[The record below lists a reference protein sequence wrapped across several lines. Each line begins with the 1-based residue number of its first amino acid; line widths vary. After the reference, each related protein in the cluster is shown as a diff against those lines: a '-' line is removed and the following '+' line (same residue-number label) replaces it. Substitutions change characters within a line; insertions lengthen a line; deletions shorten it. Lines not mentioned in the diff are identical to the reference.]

1 MIGRMKEY
9 ITVQVKSTASDGQGG
24 GDVSWATL
32 ASEWAEATMLSQSR
46 TLSEAGVKFRTAV
59 QFKMRYDSDNILTT
73 DHRIVWDSNYYTV
86 HSVVEN
92 SDMLTVLAYR

>member
-9 ITVQVKSTASDGQGG
+9 ITVQVKSTTSDGQGG
-24 GDVSWATL
+24 ATVSWATL

-59 QFKMRYDSDNILTT
+59 QFKMRYCADHILSG
-73 DHRIVWDSNYYTV
+73 DHQIVWDGNKYTI
-86 HSVVEN
+86 HSVVKN
-92 SDMLTVLAYR
+92 NDMLTVLAYR

>member
-9 ITVQVKSTASDGQGG
+9 ITVQVKSTTSDGQGG
-24 GDVSWATL
+24 ATVSWATL

-59 QFKMRYDSDNILTT
+59 RFRMRYCADHILTT
-73 DHRIVWDSNYYTV
+73 DHQIVWDGNTYTI

-92 SDMLTVLAYR
+92 SDMLDVLAYR

>member
-1 MIGRMKEY
+1 M
-9 ITVQVKSTASDGQGG
+9 
-24 GDVSWATL
+24 SWATL

-59 QFKMRYDSDNILTT
+59 QFKKRYNSDYIMTT
-73 DHRIVWDSNYYTV
+73 DHQIVWDGNTYTI

>member
-9 ITVQVKSTASDGQGG
+9 ITVQTKSTTSDGQGG
-24 GDVSWATL
+24 ATVSWATL

-59 QFKMRYDSDNILTT
+59 RFRMRYCADHILTT
-73 DHRIVWDSNYYTV
+73 DHQIVWDGNTYTI
-86 HSVVEN
+86 HSVVKN
-92 SDMLTVLAYR
+92 SDILDVLTYR

>member
-9 ITVQVKSTASDGQGG
+9 ITVQVKSTTSDGQGG
-24 GDVSWATL
+24 ATVSWATL

-59 QFKMRYDSDNILTT
+59 QFKKRYNSDYIMTT
-73 DHRIVWDSNYYTV
+73 DHQIVWNGDEYTI
-86 HSVVEN
+86 HSVVKN
-92 SDMLTVLAYR
+92 NDRLIVLAYR